1 MRQLMSSVVIAVLV
15 ITVPAAADELDT
27 CYNYKDSRNAIEA
40 CTRLIK
46 AGTYSAMANVYS
58 ARGVAHRWSGN
69 PRMAIPDFDEAIRLN
84 PKHSIAYGQRGIAH
98 RDLGNRAQA
107 LADLQTAVAL
117 DDSNQTAVT
126 ELRLL
131 KGQ

>member
-27 CYNYKDSRNAIEA
+27 CKLQGLRNAIEA